1 MNVVG
6 FGLFSVFPF
15 LIFGLVI
22 AVFVVVLVKGLLQ
35 WDRNNHS
42 PRLTVDAT
50 VVAKRTHVSGH
61 HRHGSNGSYHHSTS
75 NSYYVTFQ
83 FESGDR
89 QELRV
94 QGTEY
99 GMLVEGDT
107 GKLTLQGTRYISFER
122 V

>member
-1 MNVVG
+1 MGVIG
-6 FGLFSVFPF
+6 FIFPIF
-15 LIFGLVI
+15 FFFIFGLVF
-22 AVFVVVLVKGLLQ
+22 AVVIVSLIKSLVQ
-35 WDRNNHS
+35 WDKNNHS

-50 VVAKRTHVSGH
+50 VVTKRMHASGH

-75 NSYYVTFQ
+75 YSYYVTFQ

-99 GMLVEGDT
+99 GMLVEGDI

-122 V
+122 I